1 MTQNMIQAL
10 HILVA
15 GILSNLTWHLVLK
28 KTWPMQE
35 KIKEYEEKIDKFFE

>member
-1 MTQNMIQAL
+1 MGQIM
-10 HILVA
+10 HLVV
-15 GILSNLTWHLVLK
+15 GSVLFSLTWHFVLK